1 MNHESRK
8 IPLEGALNVRD
19 LGGLPL
25 KEGRHVKKGK
35 LIRSGRLSDLTDHDK
50 NVLINNWNVTTIVD
64 LRNEQE
70 ISEHPDVTLDGVSLK
85 NICLLSGEKKAI
97 SREDYGLSMS
107 LFAINRAKSLL
118 EDGGSKKLLEGMYGQ
133 MAENEECIDR
143 IREFF
148 ALLLIQEE
156 GSLIWHCTSGKD
168 RTGVLGVLLL
178 LLLGS
183 DLEVAKEDY
192 LYTNEQNHTY
202 RENLLERMR
211 KRGAE
216 ENVIEEMRILESV
229 DWIYIESFLN
239 TLVNRYGSIDLFLTN
254 VIGMDAECRRKLL
267 EIYTEKEQ
275 QM

>member
-50 NVLINNWNVTTIVD
+50 NILVNDWNVTTIVD

-70 ISEHPDVTLDGVSLK
+70 ISEHPDVVLDGVSLK

-192 LYTNEQNHTY
+192 LYTNEQNHMY
-202 RENLLERMR
+202 RESLLERMR